1 MLSDCDLVENFLL
14 SHLESLRQGLEAS
27 RRARFHVN
35 LLDTELAIV
44 VDLFYLRPRELERE
58 GKVT

>member
-27 RRARFHVN
+27 RRARFHLN

-44 VDLFYLRPRELERE
+44 VDLFYL
-58 GKVT
+58 